1 MLDLDVLIQTAL
13 AAVALRA
20 IFQWALI
27 VARDLCSRPT
37 MTLLLLVVDLEGH
50 IEHFL
55 VLALIRL

>member
-27 VARDLCSRPT
+27 VARDLRSRPT
-37 MTLLLLVVDLEGH
+37 VTLLLLVVNLEGH
-50 IEHFL
+50 VEHFL